1 MIEVILITA
10 LVISIGV
17 VWRITKPQGIDADSL
32 RFHLTGLVYHL
43 LLPSLVLDVLWRAD
57 LSFDSFKIIISAVTA
72 VSVGMLFAWLWFRKK
87 LNTQQ
92 TMLGALILAAGFPNA
107 TYMGLPVLESLF
119 GESARAIA
127 IQYDLLACTPILLSV
142 GVVIAAHYGH
152 YPGSLNISQKLLRIP
167 PLWAAIAG
175 VLLNLSGVIQP
186 DILHSVLS
194 MLGGSVV
201 PLMLIS
207 LGLSLRWSDKWLHQ
221 IKLVLPIVVIQLLL
235 TPWIISGLTRLIS
248 MSGDIRLAVILEAA
262 MPSMVLGIVLCD
274 RYKLDS
280 SLYAMAVTFTT
291 IFSMFTLPF
300 WLYMYQ

>member
-1 MIEVILITA
+1 MIEVIVVTA
-10 LVISIGV
+10 LMISLGV
-17 VWRITKPQGIDADSL
+17 LWRVAQPQGIDADSL
-32 RFHLTGLVYHL
+32 RLHLTGLVYNL

-72 VSVGMLFAWLWFRKK
+72 VSVGMLFAWLWFRRR
-87 LNTQQ
+87 LSSHQ

-175 VLLNLSGVIQP
+175 VCLNLFAIPQEE
-186 DILHSVLS
+186 ILHRVMS

-221 IKLVLPIVVIQLLL
+221 IKLVLPIVIIQLLL
-235 TPWIISGLTRLIS
+235 TPWIISGLTSL
-248 MSGDIRLAVILEAA
+248 MLMEGDIRLAVILEAA

-291 IFSMFTLPF
+291 LISLLTLPF
-300 WLYMYQ
+300 WLYIYQ